1 MLKLFVGESKSGEF
15 DSLIGAANSRED
27 IDVVGVGSTGREVAQ
42 AIKSIDFNALIVPQ
56 SWAEM
61 GRALRITFGSAPGS
75 KPSFIIGTD
84 ELTAALVVKVAL
96 YGFDAA
102 VPATSDPSSALH
114 EIAQVA
120 TGTRPLSAEPLLH
133 KLGLQQGVLARELIL
148 VDTSDSEV
156 ADLVGS
162 GLPDS
167 DIAQVT
173 GKSIQQVRNVI
184 EGLLH
189 ANGLTYR
196 TQLAVLRSASWR
208 IPDFS

>member
-15 DSLIGAANSRED
+15 DSLVGAANSRED

-42 AIKSIDFNALIVPQ
+42 AVKSIDFNALIVPQ

-61 GRALRITFGSAPGS
+61 GRALRITLGSAPGS

-102 VPATSDPSSALH
+102 VPVTSDPTSALH

-120 TGTRPLSAEPLLH
+120 TSTRPLSAEPLLH
-133 KLGLQQGVLARELIL
+133 QLGLQPGVLARELIL
-148 VDTSDSEV
+148 VDPSDSEV

-167 DIAQVT
+167 DIARVT
-173 GKSIQQVRNVI
+173 GKSIQQIRNVI